1 MAIRRSLAALALV
14 FTLGSA
20 IAEDAPT
27 TWDGLVEVK
36 PRKMEAAYV
45 LPGADFRPYTK
56 VMLDP
61 VEVAFRK
68 DWMQNMNQNTP
79 LASQVTD
86 RDAQK
91 ILDAA
96 RSNFDDI
103 FQEAFTKAGYQVV
116 TTAAPDVLRIRTGL
130 LNLYVNAPDVSAPG
144 RSRTFTA
151 NAGEATLFIE
161 VRDSVSVALMG
172 RVVDRRQTRDTGM
185 QMATSVSNLS
195 DFRTLFKH
203 WATIAANGVGE
214 LKSMSPVPADLKP
227 GQKL

>member
-1 MAIRRSLAALALV
+1 MFNLKSLATVALA
-14 FTLGSA
+14 FTLGTA
-20 IAEDAPT
+20 LADDAPT
-27 TWDGLVEVK
+27 TWDGLVQVK
-36 PRKMEAAYV
+36 PRRMEAAYV

-79 LASQVTD
+79 LAYQVTD

-91 ILDAA
+91 ILDTA

-103 FQEAFTKAGYQVV
+103 FQDAFTKAGYQVV

-130 LNLYVNAPDVSAPG
+130 LNLYVNAPDVSGAG
-144 RSRTFTA
+144 RERSFTA

-161 VRDSVSVALMG
+161 VRDSVSVALLG
-172 RVVDRRQTRDTGM
+172 RVVDRRETQNTGM
-185 QMATSVSNLS
+185 QMASSVSNQAE
-195 DFRTLFKH
+195 FRMLFKQ
-203 WATIAANGVGE
+203 WASIAAKGMDE
-214 LKSMSPVPADLKP
+214 LKAISPVPKDVKP
-227 GQKL
+227 GQQL

>member
-36 PRKMEAAYV
+36 PRNMEAAYV